1 MPLVSIVIPTH
12 NRASM
17 VVRAVY
23 SAFRQTVR
31 DVEIIVI
38 DDASSDDTEARLR
51 KLAQEVSGLDDV
63 LVYERLSR
71 NSGANV
77 ARNRG
82 LARARGR
89 YIAFLDSDDVWHPE
103 KLARQLGALRAGS
116 EDHAFSYTGRYRVD
130 EHYRVIARQLP
141 TRTENLAQRIRHS
154 NSIGTL
160 SSVLV
165 STEVAQK
172 SGGFDESLAAS
183 QDWDFFIRVLPGC
196 QISVVREP
204 LVMYFDGAV
213 QRISRNH
220 RRRLKSHFVM
230 YRKHL
235 RGRVARR
242 ELAEFYRN
250 LAEDLEALGKRT
262 LARRFYAQHYWLKRR
277 YRKALIV
284 ALRLRELSIRG
295 DRYRSY
301 ARGLKRTRPS
311 DDEPYLPH
319 FREILEHQMA

>member
-1 MPLVSIVIPTH
+1 
-12 NRASM
+12 M

-31 DVEIIVI
+31 DLEIIVI
-38 DDASSDDTEARLR
+38 DDASSDDTEARLQ
-51 KLAQEVSGLDDV
+51 KLAEAVSGLGEV
-63 LVYERLSR
+63 LVYERLSH

-89 YIAFLDSDDVWHPE
+89 YIAFLDSDDLWHPE
-103 KLARQLGALRAGS
+103 KLERQLASLHAGS

-141 TRTENLAQRIRHS
+141 TRTENLAQRVRRS
-154 NSIGTL
+154 NPIGTL

-165 STEVAQK
+165 STEIARK
-172 SGGFDESLAAS
+172 SGGFDESLPAS
-183 QDWDFFIRVLPGC
+183 QDWDFFIRVLPEC

-204 LVMYFDGAV
+204 LVMYFDGAG
-213 QRISRNH
+213 QRISRSS
-220 RRRLKSHFVM
+220 RRRLKSHFAM
-230 YRKHL
+230 YRKHM
-235 RGRVARR
+235 RGRVARS

-250 LAEDLEALGKRT
+250 LAEDLEALGKRR
-262 LARRFYAQHYWLKRR
+262 LARRFYVQHYWLKRR
-277 YRKALIV
+277 YRRAVVL
-284 ALRLRELSIRG
+284 ALRLRSLSIRG

-301 ARGLKRTRPS
+301 ARGLKRTRPA
-311 DDEPYLPH
+311 DDEPYLPR
-319 FREILEHQMA
+319 FREILAAGMP